1 MTKERFNM
9 STENNENNN
18 RQEPKRVRQLLLMLI
33 LSWIALISVNVQY
46 VRYRQQVVQQTE
58 GRLSGEDPEL
68 TALQS
73 DYQKAME
80 MADNAEQLEADRA
93 SAMDTVA
100 AFVNDFFINSD
111 SKEQLLSACEQY
123 IEEDSDAWQVI
134 EVLAENQSYS
144 DGSSIDSRELYYYE
158 GDCSVVEDEDGNESF
173 AAFAIFTI
181 RQIQNNETSDQSY
194 MLSGT
199 LESDGSGRLVITELN
214 TLTKIYFQ
222 AD

>member
-1 MTKERFNM
+1 MTKERLNM

-33 LSWIALISVNVQY
+33 LSWIALISVTVQY

-144 DGSSIDSRELYYYE
+144 DGSSIDSRELYYYK

-194 MLSGT
+194 ILSGT

>member
-1 MTKERFNM
+1 MTKERLNM

-33 LSWIALISVNVQY
+33 LSWIALISVTVQY

-73 DYQKAME
+73 DYQNAME
-80 MADNAEQLEADRA
+80 RAETAEQLEADRL
-93 SAMDTVA
+93 SAMDAVA
-100 AFVNDFFINSD
+100 GFINAFFINSD

-144 DGSSIDSRELYYYE
+144 DGTSIDDRELYYYE
-158 GDCSVVEDEDGNESF
+158 GDCTTLEDDDGNVSF
-173 AAFAIFTI
+173 TAFAIFTI
-181 RQIQNNETSDQSY
+181 RQIIDGETRDQSY
-194 MLSGT
+194 MLSAII
-199 LESDGSGRLVITELN
+199 ESNETGSMVITEIN

>member
-1 MTKERFNM
+1 MTKERLNM

-33 LSWIALISVNVQY
+33 LSWIALISVTVQY

-73 DYQKAME
+73 DYQNAME
-80 MADNAEQLEADRA
+80 RAETAEQLEADRL
-93 SAMDTVA
+93 SAMDAVA
-100 AFVNDFFINSD
+100 GFINAFFINSD

-123 IEEDSDAWQVI
+123 IEEDSDARKVI

-144 DGSSIDSRELYYYE
+144 DGISIDSRELYYYE

-194 MLSGT
+194 MMSGT
-199 LESDGSGRLVITELN
+199 LESNGSGRLVITELN

>member
-1 MTKERFNM
+1 MTKERLNM

-33 LSWIALISVNVQY
+33 LSWIALISVTVQY

-80 MADNAEQLEADRA
+80 MADNAEQLETDRA

-100 AFVNDFFINSD
+100 TFVNDFFINSD

-181 RQIQNNETSDQSY
+181 RQIQNNEASDQSY

>member
-1 MTKERFNM
+1 MARERLNM
-9 STENNENNN
+9 STENNN
-18 RQEPKRVRQLLLMLI
+18 RQEPKRVRQLLLILI
-33 LSWIALISVNVQY
+33 LSWIALISVTVQY

-144 DGSSIDSRELYYYE
+144 DRTSTDGLELYYYE
-158 GDCSVVEDEDGNESF
+158 GDCTAVEDDDGNERF

>member
-1 MTKERFNM
+1 MTKERLNM

-33 LSWIALISVNVQY
+33 LSWIALISVTVQY

-73 DYQKAME
+73 DYQNAME
-80 MADNAEQLEADRA
+80 RAETAEQLEADRL
-93 SAMDTVA
+93 SAMDAVA
-100 AFVNDFFINSD
+100 GFINDFFINSD

-194 MLSGT
+194 ILSGT

>member
-1 MTKERFNM
+1 M

-18 RQEPKRVRQLLLMLI
+18 RQEPKRVRQLILILI
-33 LSWIALISVNVQY
+33 LSWIALISVTVQY

-73 DYQKAME
+73 DYQNAME
-80 MADNAEQLEADRA
+80 RAETAEQLEADRL
-93 SAMDTVA
+93 SAMDAVA
-100 AFVNDFFINSD
+100 GFINAFFINSD

-123 IEEDSDAWQVI
+123 IEEDSDARKVI

>member
-33 LSWIALISVNVQY
+33 LSWIALISVTVQY

-58 GRLSGEDPEL
+58 GILSGEDPEL

-194 MLSGT
+194 ILSGT

>member
-1 MTKERFNM
+1 MTKERLNM

-18 RQEPKRVRQLLLMLI
+18 RQEPKRIRQLLLMLI
-33 LSWIALISVNVQY
+33 LSWIALISVTVQY

-111 SKEQLLSACEQY
+111 SKEQLLSACEQS

-144 DGSSIDSRELYYYE
+144 DGSSIDGRELYYYE

>member
-1 MTKERFNM
+1 MVRERLNM
-9 STENNENNN
+9 STENNKNNSKN
-18 RQEPKRVRQLLLMLI
+18 EFRRSRQLLLILL
-33 LSWIALISVNVQY
+33 LSWIALISVTVQY

-58 GRLSGEDPEL
+58 DRLSGQDPEL
-68 TALQS
+68 IALQS

-80 MADNAEQLEADRA
+80 RAENAEQLEADRA

-144 DGSSIDSRELYYYE
+144 DGTSTDDRELYYYE

-173 AAFAIFTI
+173 AAFAVFTI
-181 RQIQNNETSDQSY
+181 RQVQNNKTSDQSY
-194 MLSGT
+194 MLSAT
-199 LESDGSGRLVITELN
+199 LESDENGRMVITELN
-214 TLTKIYFQ
+214 TLARIYFQ

>member
-1 MTKERFNM
+1 M

-33 LSWIALISVNVQY
+33 LSWIALISVTVQY

-194 MLSGT
+194 ILSGT

>member
-1 MTKERFNM
+1 MN
-9 STENNENNN
+9 TENNKT
-18 RQEPKRVRQLLLMLI
+18 QDIKKVRQLILILI
-33 LSWIALISVNVQY
+33 LSWIALIGVTVQY

-68 TALQS
+68 IALQS

-100 AFVNDFFINSD
+100 AFVNEFFINSD

-181 RQIQNNETSDQSY
+181 RQIQNNEADHQSY
-194 MLSGT
+194 MLSAT
-199 LESDGSGRLVITELN
+199 LESDENGRMVITKFN
-214 TLTKIYFQ
+214 TLAKIYFH

>member
-1 MTKERFNM
+1 MN
-9 STENNENNN
+9 TENNENNN

-33 LSWIALISVNVQY
+33 LSWIALISVTVQY

-111 SKEQLLSACEQY
+111 SKEQLLFACEQY

>member
-33 LSWIALISVNVQY
+33 LSWIALISVTVQY

-194 MLSGT
+194 ILSGT

>member
-1 MTKERFNM
+1 M
-9 STENNENNN
+9 SAENNKSKDS
-18 RQEPKRVRQLLLMLI
+18 RRVRQLLVILV
-33 LSWIALISVNVQY
+33 LSWIALISVTVQY
-46 VRYRQQVVQQTE
+46 VRERQQATRQAE
-58 GRLSGEDPEL
+58 ERLSGQNSEIA
-68 TALQS
+68 ALQS

-80 MADNAEQLEADRA
+80 KAENAEQLEADRL

-100 AFVNDFFINSD
+100 GFINAFFINAD
-111 SKEQLLSACEQY
+111 SKKQALSNCEKY
-123 IEEDSDAWQVI
+123 IEADSDAWQVI

-144 DGSSIDSRELYYYE
+144 DGTSIDSRELYYYE

-181 RQIQNNETSDQSY
+181 RQVQNNKTSDQSY
-194 MLSGT
+194 LLSAT
-199 LESDGSGRLVITELN
+199 LESEGNGRMAITEFN

>member
-1 MTKERFNM
+1 MTKERLNM

-18 RQEPKRVRQLLLMLI
+18 IQEPKRVRQLLLMLI
-33 LSWIALISVNVQY
+33 LSWIALISVTVQY

-80 MADNAEQLEADRA
+80 MADNAEQLESDRA

>member
-1 MTKERFNM
+1 MTKERLNM

-33 LSWIALISVNVQY
+33 LSWIALISVTVQY

-73 DYQKAME
+73 DYQNAME
-80 MADNAEQLEADRA
+80 RAETAEQLEADRL
-93 SAMDTVA
+93 SAMDAVA
-100 AFVNDFFINSD
+100 GFINAFFINSD

-144 DGSSIDSRELYYYE
+144 DGTSIDDRELYYYE
-158 GDCSVVEDEDGNESF
+158 GDCTTVEDDDGNVSF
-173 AAFAIFTI
+173 TAFAIFTI

-194 MLSGT
+194 ILSGT

>member
-1 MTKERFNM
+1 MN
-9 STENNENNN
+9 TENNKT
-18 RQEPKRVRQLLLMLI
+18 QDFKKVRQLILILI
-33 LSWIALISVNVQY
+33 LSWIALISVTVQY

-100 AFVNDFFINSD
+100 AFVNEFFINSD

-134 EVLAENQSYS
+134 EVLAENRSYS

-181 RQIQNNETSDQSY
+181 RQIQNNEADHQSY

>member
-1 MTKERFNM
+1 MN
-9 STENNENNN
+9 TENNKT
-18 RQEPKRVRQLLLMLI
+18 QDIKKVRQLILILI
-33 LSWIALISVNVQY
+33 LSWIALIGVTVQY

-68 TALQS
+68 IALQS
-73 DYQKAME
+73 DYQNAME
-80 MADNAEQLEADRA
+80 RAETAEQLEADRL
-93 SAMDTVA
+93 SAMDAVA
-100 AFVNDFFINSD
+100 GFINAFFINSD

-123 IEEDSDAWQVI
+123 IEEDSDARKVI

-194 MLSGT
+194 MMSGT
-199 LESDGSGRLVITELN
+199 LESDGSGRQVITELN

>member
-1 MTKERFNM
+1 MTKERLNM

-18 RQEPKRVRQLLLMLI
+18 RQESKRVRQILLMLI
-33 LSWIALISVNVQY
+33 LSWIALISVTVQY

-123 IEEDSDAWQVI
+123 IEENSDAWQVI

-181 RQIQNNETSDQSY
+181 RQLQNNETSDQSY

>member
-1 MTKERFNM
+1 MTKERLNM

-18 RQEPKRVRQLLLMLI
+18 RQEPKRVIQLLLMLI
-33 LSWIALISVNVQY
+33 LSWIALISVTVQY

-123 IEEDSDAWQVI
+123 IEEDSDARKVI

>member
-1 MTKERFNM
+1 MTKERLNM

-33 LSWIALISVNVQY
+33 LSWIALISVTVQY

-111 SKEQLLSACEQY
+111 SKEQLLSACE
-123 IEEDSDAWQVI
+123 
-134 EVLAENQSYS
+134 
-144 DGSSIDSRELYYYE
+144 
-158 GDCSVVEDEDGNESF
+158 
-173 AAFAIFTI
+173 
-181 RQIQNNETSDQSY
+181 
-194 MLSGT
+194 
-199 LESDGSGRLVITELN
+199 
-214 TLTKIYFQ
+214 
-222 AD
+222 

>member
-1 MTKERFNM
+1 MDTFAHPNA
-9 STENNENNN
+9 S
-18 RQEPKRVRQLLLMLI
+18 I
-33 LSWIALISVNVQY
+33 LSSSDFAILNRPFWTAGLFLFPAPSSV
-46 VRYRQQVVQQTE
+46 
-58 GRLSGEDPEL
+58 
-68 TALQS
+68 
-73 DYQKAME
+73 
-80 MADNAEQLEADRA
+80 
-93 SAMDTVA
+93 
-100 AFVNDFFINSD
+100 DFFINSD

>member
-1 MTKERFNM
+1 MTKERLNM

-33 LSWIALISVNVQY
+33 LSWIALISLTVQY

-73 DYQKAME
+73 DYQNAME
-80 MADNAEQLEADRA
+80 RAETAEQLEADRL
-93 SAMDTVA
+93 SAMDAVA
-100 AFVNDFFINSD
+100 GFINAFFINSD

-123 IEEDSDAWQVI
+123 IEEDSDARKVI

-144 DGSSIDSRELYYYE
+144 DGSSIDNRELYYYE

-194 MLSGT
+194 MMSGT
-199 LESDGSGRLVITELN
+199 LKSDGSGRLVITELN

>member
-1 MTKERFNM
+1 MTKERLNM

-33 LSWIALISVNVQY
+33 LSWIALISVTVQY

-73 DYQKAME
+73 DYQNAME
-80 MADNAEQLEADRA
+80 RAETAEQLEADRL
-93 SAMDTVA
+93 SAMDAVA
-100 AFVNDFFINSD
+100 GFINAFFINSD

-123 IEEDSDAWQVI
+123 IEEDSDARKVI

-144 DGSSIDSRELYYYE
+144 DGSSIDNRELYYYE

-194 MLSGT
+194 MMSGT
-199 LESDGSGRLVITELN
+199 LKSDGSGRLVITELN

>member
-1 MTKERFNM
+1 MTKERLNM

-33 LSWIALISVNVQY
+33 LSWIALIRVTVQY

-73 DYQKAME
+73 DYQNAME
-80 MADNAEQLEADRA
+80 RAETAEQLEADRL
-93 SAMDTVA
+93 SAMDAVA

-144 DGSSIDSRELYYYE
+144 DGSSIDSRELYYSE

-194 MLSGT
+194 ILSGT

>member
-1 MTKERFNM
+1 MTKERLNM

-33 LSWIALISVNVQY
+33 LSWIALISVTVQY

-73 DYQKAME
+73 DYQNAME
-80 MADNAEQLEADRA
+80 RAETAEQLEADRL
-93 SAMDTVA
+93 SAMDAVA
-100 AFVNDFFINSD
+100 GFINAFFINSD

-123 IEEDSDAWQVI
+123 IEEDSDARKVI

-144 DGSSIDSRELYYYE
+144 DGSSINSRELYYYE

-194 MLSGT
+194 MMSGT

>member
-1 MTKERFNM
+1 MTKERLNM

-18 RQEPKRVRQLLLMLI
+18 RQEPKRVRQLILILI
-33 LSWIALISVNVQY
+33 LSWIALISVTVQY

-68 TALQS
+68 KALQS
-73 DYQKAME
+73 DYQNAME
-80 MADNAEQLEADRA
+80 RAETAEQLEADRL
-93 SAMDTVA
+93 SAMDAVA
-100 AFVNDFFINSD
+100 GFINAFFINSD

-123 IEEDSDAWQVI
+123 IEEDSDARKVI

>member
-1 MTKERFNM
+1 MN
-9 STENNENNN
+9 TENNKT
-18 RQEPKRVRQLLLMLI
+18 QDIKKVRQLILILI
-33 LSWIALISVNVQY
+33 LSWIALIGVTVQY

-100 AFVNDFFINSD
+100 AFVNEFFINSD

-123 IEEDSDAWQVI
+123 IEEDSDARKVI

-144 DGSSIDSRELYYYE
+144 DGTSIDGRELYYYE
-158 GDCSVVEDEDGNESF
+158 GDCTAVEDDDGNVSF
-173 AAFAIFTI
+173 TAFAIFTI
-181 RQIQNNETSDQSY
+181 RQIRDGETRDQSY
-194 MLSGT
+194 MLSAII
-199 LESDGSGRLVITELN
+199 ESNETGSMVITEIN

>member
-1 MTKERFNM
+1 M

-33 LSWIALISVNVQY
+33 LSWIALISVTVQY

-100 AFVNDFFINSD
+100 TFVNDFFINSD

-181 RQIQNNETSDQSY
+181 RQIQSNETSDQSY